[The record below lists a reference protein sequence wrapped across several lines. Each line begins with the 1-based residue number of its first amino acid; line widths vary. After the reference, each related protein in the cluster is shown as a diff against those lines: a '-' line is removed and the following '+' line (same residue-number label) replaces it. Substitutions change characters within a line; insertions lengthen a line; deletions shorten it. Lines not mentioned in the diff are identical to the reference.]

1 MRELL
6 ANGRLVVFWLGQSIS
21 RLGDGIAPIAA
32 AALALQYYG
41 TGGLG
46 AVLAATSLGFGV
58 TLLAGG
64 VVADRFSRTAVMAAG
79 DVLRAGGAIALLVL
93 FGRAPLPVICGLAA
107 LLGIGMALF
116 QPAFG
121 AALAQLLEPHLLRRA
136 NALQGMVNRGAMT
149 LGAALAGG
157 LVATVGPRWAYAV
170 DAATFG
176 VSIATLLVV
185 RLPRLPRVAGQAR
198 GTGIGGALHD
208 AREGLRAVLA
218 RPWAAIVMA
227 QGTIQ
232 VVVGFAPV
240 QVLLPVVATSRYG
253 SGAYGALS
261 AAQGVGLML
270 GGLVVLRLRPRR
282 EGVTAMHAVAL
293 FGAVCACLAVP
304 VPLWVFLVVQAVA
317 WGGIAAFG
325 ALWFS
330 ALQREFPR
338 ALHGRGPSPEAVAT
352 FPLQPG

>member
-121 AALAQLLEPHLLRRA
+121 AALAQLLEPPLLRRA

-157 LVATVGPRWAYAV
+157 LG
-170 DAATFG
+170 AA
-176 VSIATLLVV
+176 
-185 RLPRLPRVAGQAR
+185 AGTR
-198 GTGIGGALHD
+198 GGRAAGGGAVGGAD
-208 AREGLRAVLA
+208 
-218 RPWAAIVMA
+218 
-227 QGTIQ
+227 GT
-232 VVVGFAPV
+232 
-240 QVLLPVVATSRYG
+240 RH
-253 SGAYGALS
+253 
-261 AAQGVGLML
+261 
-270 GGLVVLRLRPRR
+270 GG
-282 EGVTAMHAVAL
+282 G
-293 FGAVCACLAVP
+293 
-304 VPLWVFLVVQAVA
+304 
-317 WGGIAAFG
+317 
-325 ALWFS
+325 
-330 ALQREFPR
+330 
-338 ALHGRGPSPEAVAT
+338 
-352 FPLQPG
+352 